1 MNNKSDGEKIELLTV
16 AGLAKRLTVKP
27 SWVRSHVRQ
36 EVADPIPNLKFG
48 RLIRFEWNGAEMNE
62 WLARRKR

>member
-1 MNNKSDGEKIELLTV
+1 M
-16 AGLAKRLTVKP
+16 
-27 SWVRSHVRQ
+27 RQ

-48 RLIRFEWNGAEMNE
+48 RLMHSVERAEMNE